1 MNRVCDAG
9 GICGHTPQ
17 CDHFCHFT
25 AAELEP
31 EQDGQ
36 CKLCVDGCAACD
48 ARKQPQV
55 RKIKPYPAIPDDI
68 EPVPDQWHKIG
79 VVMLWC
85 IFAVLLVICLALFF
99 TGLWV
104 WSLLI

>member
-25 AAELEP
+25 DAGLEP
-31 EQDGQ
+31 VYI
-36 CKLCVDGCAACD
+36 KD
-48 ARKQPQV
+48 AM
-55 RKIKPYPAIPDDI
+55 IHFAEA
-68 EPVPDQWHKIG
+68 EPVPEGWQMIG
-79 VVMLWC
+79 SVLFGLAMV
-85 IFAVLLVICLALFF
+85 VLLVICLALFF
-99 TGLWV
+99 TGLWI

>member
-31 EQDGQ
+31 E
-36 CKLCVDGCAACD
+36 V
-48 ARKQPQV
+48 V
-55 RKIKPYPAIPDDI
+55 RKIKPWPVVPDDI
-68 EPVPDQWHKIG
+68 EPVPESWQSLGGFLLGAALAMLIG
-79 VVMLWC
+79 LSLLML
-85 IFAVLLVICLALFF
+85 F
-99 TGLWV
+99 TGIWI